1 MNSNNTAAKC
11 IVYIVLRLNS
21 QNLFWFFICPEK
33 NMELYRPASRSTLI
47 VCLLLVLKC
56 RYLYITMQ
64 YTCYLCKG
72 VNILTFIVGSGQA
85 TEEEED
91 SISSS
96 VINHFEWKSWH
107 LIKDERWAMPRGKS
121 CVSFHILYYTLWR
134 WCTYNNNNNTHES
147 LYIRH

>member
-1 MNSNNTAAKC
+1 MS
-11 IVYIVLRLNS
+11 VVGV
-21 QNLFWFFICPEK
+21 E
-33 NMELYRPASRSTLI
+33 MH
-47 VCLLLVLKC
+47 

-96 VINHFEWKSWH
+96 VINHFE
-107 LIKDERWAMPRGKS
+107 
-121 CVSFHILYYTLWR
+121 
-134 WCTYNNNNNTHES
+134 
-147 LYIRH
+147 